1 MMLILVKPMVNVGEA
16 QAVNR
21 IMAVNGRGQEVLDLG
36 LELTGANLQEA
47 PGFPWTLRLDSTWE
61 PPGGL
66 LGASP
71 SARTCINPPSMI

>member
-1 MMLILVKPMVNVGEA
+1 MMLMLVKPMVNVGEA

-21 IMAVNGRGQEVLDLG
+21 MMAVNGRGRQEVLDLG

-47 PGFPWTLRLDSTWE
+47 FGVSHGNPQAAN
-61 PPGGL
+61 L

-71 SARTCINPPSMI
+71 SARTCCINPPGMI